1 MSFFYDI
8 SSDEVDGERVIQ
20 PPTLTMQFMAGKKIK
35 KQYFSMYNLT
45 KENLGPFNHTN
56 IISGYLRVKI
66 GFHNTLNR
74 II

>member
-56 IISGYLRVKI
+56 IISGYLRVK
-66 GFHNTLNR
+66 
-74 II
+74 